1 MSQNAPVGPTPKRA
15 APLSRWIVRRG
26 GALHGFMYRRGMA
39 RRMGKLQVILLTTTG
54 RKTGRPRT
62 VPLNGVPE
70 GDAFV
75 VIGSAGGSDF
85 DPAWWLN
92 LLANHN
98 ASIRVNDRVINVRM
112 EPVTDPAERRRLW
125 DKVVAGMRGY
135 AAYEKK
141 TKRVIPLGLLRPV
154 T

>member
-1 MSQNAPVGPTPKRA
+1 MSHNAPAGATAKRA
-15 APLSRWIVRRG
+15 GPLSRWLARQG

-54 RKTGRPRT
+54 RKTGRPQT

-70 GDAFV
+70 GDGFV

-92 LLANHN
+92 LVANPK
-98 ASIRVNDRVINVRM
+98 ASIRVNDRVISVRM
-112 EPVTDPAERRRLW
+112 EPVTDPSERRRLW
-125 DKVVAGMRGY
+125 DNIVASMGRY

-141 TKRVIPLGLLRPV
+141 AKRVIPLGLLRPV
-154 T
+154 

>member
-1 MSQNAPVGPTPKRA
+1 MNKSASNGAPTKRPGGMSRSMLRA
-15 APLSRWIVRRG
+15 G
-26 GALHGFMYRRGMA
+26 GAIHGFLYRRGLA

-54 RKTGRPRT
+54 RKTGRPQT
-62 VPLNGVPE
+62 VPVNGVPE
-70 GDAFV
+70 GDGFV
-75 VIGSAGGSDF
+75 VIGSASGSDF

-92 LLANHN
+92 LIANPN

-125 DKVVAGMRGY
+125 DKVVASMRRY

-141 TKRVIPLGLLRPV
+141 TKRAIPLGLLRPIS
-154 T
+154 

>member
-1 MSQNAPVGPTPKRA
+1 MFN
-15 APLSRWIVRRG
+15 
-26 GALHGFMYRRGMA
+26 GAHILAYRTGMG

-54 RKTGRPRT
+54 RKTGRPHT

-70 GDAFV
+70 GNAYV

-85 DPAWWLN
+85 DPEWWLN
-92 LLANHN
+92 LIANPN
-98 ASIRVNDRVINVRM
+98 ARIQVNNRMINVRM

-125 DKVVAGMRGY
+125 DQVVALMRGY

-141 TKRVIPLGLLRPV
+141 TKRVIPLGQLRPV
-154 T
+154 